1 MGKLVG
7 RFLRILAWIFPY
19 YKIRSGI
26 LRKCGYKIGRNAYIG
41 FMVLLDGQY
50 PEYIEIRDEAS
61 IAPGVTI
68 MAHSRGSPFHQR
80 KKLYGKGPEK
90 VIIGRGSWIA
100 VGAIILPGVTIGEGA
115 VVTAG
120 AIVNRDVPP
129 YTVVGGHPARVLS
142 KLKND

>member
-26 LRKCGYKIGRNAYIG
+26 LRQCGYKIGRNAYIG

-90 VIIGRGSWIA
+90 VIVGRGSWIA
-100 VGAIILPGVTIGEGA
+100 VGAIILPGVTIGEGSVIGA
-115 VVTAG
+115 NSVVTRDIPPFSIAAG
-120 AIVNRDVPP
+120 APSKVIR
-129 YTVVGGHPARVLS
+129 ARE
-142 KLKND
+142 